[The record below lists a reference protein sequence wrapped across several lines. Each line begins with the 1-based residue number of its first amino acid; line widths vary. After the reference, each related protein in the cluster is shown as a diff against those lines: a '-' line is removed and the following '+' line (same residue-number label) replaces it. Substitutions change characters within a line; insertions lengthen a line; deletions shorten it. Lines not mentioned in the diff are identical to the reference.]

1 MWSWNVLGVALWVVA
16 IVYLVFIVQN
26 IRHRRLKM
34 IIQRQHKFEW
44 GNSLISLLEVVSF
57 CLLTGWL
64 LAVSLFDDPNLTD
77 TSRITSSVT
86 YKPLVLQPSASQ
98 SYYVQVKSTK
108 NRDLSQLYI
117 FYLAGKKYTVPSH
130 LATVS
135 YSKDPINV
143 TASALPFSAKELK
156 KEDSR
161 YQQAYVAIYTA
172 EYKNTAANGIGLHAG
187 REAKHFYLIRVPDS
201 SFIDKENK

>member
-1 MWSWNVLGVALWVVA
+1 MWSWNVLGVALWVGA
-16 IVYLVFIVQN
+16 IVYLAFIVQN
-26 IRHRRLKM
+26 IRRRRLKM

-44 GNSLISLLEVVSF
+44 SNSLISLLEVVSF

-64 LAVSLFDDPNLTD
+64 LAISPFDEPNLTD

-108 NRDLSQLYI
+108 NRGLSQQYI
-117 FYLAGKKYTVPSH
+117 FYLKGKKYTVPSY

-135 YSKDPINV
+135 YEKDPINV
-143 TASALPFSAKELK
+143 TASALPFSRKELK
-156 KEDSR
+156 KEDYR

-172 EYKNTAANGIGLHAG
+172 KYKNTGANGIGLHAG
-187 REAKHFYLIRVPDS
+187 GRAKRFYLIRVPDS
-201 SFIDKENK
+201 SFIDKESK

>member
-1 MWSWNVLGVALWVVA
+1 MWSWNVLGVALWVGA

-26 IRHRRLKM
+26 IRRRRLKM
-34 IIQRQHKFEW
+34 IIQHQHKFEW
-44 GNSLISLLEVVSF
+44 GNSLISLLEVASF

-108 NRDLSQLYI
+108 NRDLNQQYI
-117 FYLAGKKYTVPSH
+117 FYLEGKKYTVPNH

-135 YSKDPINV
+135 YEKDPINV
-143 TASALPFSAKELK
+143 TASALPFSHKELK

-172 EYKNTAANGIGLHAG
+172 KYKNTAANGIGLHAG
-187 REAKHFYLIRVPDS
+187 WEAKRFYLIRVPDS

>member
-1 MWSWNVLGVALWVVA
+1 MWSWNVLGVALWVGA

-26 IRHRRLKM
+26 IRRRRLKM

-44 GNSLISLLEVVSF
+44 GNSIISLLEVVSF
-57 CLLTGWL
+57 CLLIGWL
-64 LAVSLFDDPNLTD
+64 LAISLFDDPNLTD

-86 YKPLVLQPSASQ
+86 YRPLVLQPSASQ
-98 SYYVQVKSTK
+98 SYYVQVKSSK
-108 NRDLSQLYI
+108 NRDLSQQYI
-117 FYLAGKKYTVPSH
+117 FYLKGKKYTVPSH

-143 TASALPFSAKELK
+143 TASALPFSRKELK

-172 EYKNTAANGIGLHAG
+172 KYKNTAANGQGLHAG
-187 REAKHFYLIRVPDS
+187 REAKRFYLIRVPDS

>member
-1 MWSWNVLGVALWVVA
+1 MWSWNVLGVALWVGA

-44 GNSLISLLEVVSF
+44 GNFLISLLEVASF
-57 CLLTGWL
+57 CLLVGWL

-117 FYLAGKKYTVPSH
+117 FYLAGKKYIVPSH

-187 REAKHFYLIRVPDS
+187 REAKRFYLIRVPDS
-201 SFIDKENK
+201 SFIDKEKK

>member
-1 MWSWNVLGVALWVVA
+1 MWSWNVLGVALWVGA

-44 GNSLISLLEVVSF
+44 GNSLISLLEVASF
-57 CLLTGWL
+57 CLLVGWL

-108 NRDLSQLYI
+108 NRDLSQQYI

-135 YSKDPINV
+135 YEKDPINV

-172 EYKNTAANGIGLHAG
+172 EYKNTAANGLGLHAG

>member
-1 MWSWNVLGVALWVVA
+1 MWSWNVLGVALWVGA

-44 GNSLISLLEVVSF
+44 GNFLISLLEVASF
-57 CLLTGWL
+57 CLLVGWL

-108 NRDLSQLYI
+108 NRDLSQQYI
-117 FYLAGKKYTVPSH
+117 FYLKGKKYTVPSH

>member
-1 MWSWNVLGVALWVVA
+1 MWSWNVLGVALWVGA

-26 IRHRRLKM
+26 IRRRRLKM

-44 GNSLISLLEVVSF
+44 GNSIISLLEVVSF

-64 LAVSLFDDPNLTD
+64 LAISLFDDPNLTD
-77 TSRITSSVT
+77 ASRITSSVT
-86 YKPLVLQPSASQ
+86 CKPLVLQPSASQ

-108 NRDLSQLYI
+108 NRDLSQQYI
-117 FYLAGKKYTVPSH
+117 FYIKGKKYTVPSH

-143 TASALPFSAKELK
+143 TASALPFSRKELK

-172 EYKNTAANGIGLHAG
+172 KYKNSAANGQGLHAG
-187 REAKHFYLIRVPDS
+187 REAKRFYLIRVPDS

>member
-1 MWSWNVLGVALWVVA
+1 MWSWNVLGVALWVGA

-26 IRHRRLKM
+26 IRRRRLKM

-44 GNSLISLLEVVSF
+44 GNSIISLLEVVSF

-64 LAVSLFDDPNLTD
+64 LAISLFDDPNLTD

-86 YKPLVLQPSASQ
+86 CKPLVLQPSASQ
-98 SYYVQVKSTK
+98 SYYVQVKSSK
-108 NRDLSQLYI
+108 NRDLSQQYI
-117 FYLAGKKYTVPSH
+117 FYLKGKKYTVPSH

-143 TASALPFSAKELK
+143 TASALPFSRKELK

-172 EYKNTAANGIGLHAG
+172 KYKNTAANGLGLHAG
-187 REAKHFYLIRVPDS
+187 REAKRFYLIRVPDS

>member
-26 IRHRRLKM
+26 IRRRRLKM

-108 NRDLSQLYI
+108 NRDLSQQYI

-135 YSKDPINV
+135 YEKDPINV

-172 EYKNTAANGIGLHAG
+172 EYKNTAANGLGLHAG
-187 REAKHFYLIRVPDS
+187 R
-201 SFIDKENK
+201 

>member
-1 MWSWNVLGVALWVVA
+1 
-16 IVYLVFIVQN
+16 
-26 IRHRRLKM
+26 M
-34 IIQRQHKFEW
+34 IIQRRHKFEW
-44 GNSLISLLEVVSF
+44 GNSLISLLEVASF
-57 CLLTGWL
+57 CLLAGWL

-86 YKPLVLQPSASQ
+86 YKPLVLQPRASQ

-108 NRDLSQLYI
+108 NRDLSQQYI
-117 FYLAGKKYTVPSH
+117 FYLKGKKYTVPSY

-135 YSKDPINV
+135 YEKDPINV
-143 TASALPFSAKELK
+143 TASALPFSRKELK

-172 EYKNTAANGIGLHAG
+172 KYKNTAANGIGLHVG
-187 REAKHFYLIRVPDS
+187 HQAKRFYLIRVPDS
-201 SFIDKENK
+201 SFIDKESK

>member
-1 MWSWNVLGVALWVVA
+1 MWSWNVLGVALWVGA

-26 IRHRRLKM
+26 IRRRRLKM

-44 GNSLISLLEVVSF
+44 GNSIISLLEVVSF
-57 CLLTGWL
+57 CLLIGWL
-64 LAVSLFDDPNLTD
+64 LAISLFDDPNLTD

-86 YKPLVLQPSASQ
+86 CKPLVLQPSASQ

-108 NRDLSQLYI
+108 NRDLSQQYI
-117 FYLAGKKYTVPSH
+117 FYLKGKKYTVPSH

-143 TASALPFSAKELK
+143 TASALPFSRKELK

-172 EYKNTAANGIGLHAG
+172 KYKNTAANGQGLHAG
-187 REAKHFYLIRVPDS
+187 REAKRFYLIRVPDS

>member
-1 MWSWNVLGVALWVVA
+1 MWSWNVLGVALWVGA

-34 IIQRQHKFEW
+34 IIQRQHKVEW
-44 GNSLISLLEVVSF
+44 GNSLISLLEVASF
-57 CLLTGWL
+57 CLLAGWL

-98 SYYVQVKSTK
+98 SYYVQVKSAK
-108 NRDLSQLYI
+108 NRDLSQQYI
-117 FYLAGKKYTVPSH
+117 FYIKGRKYTVPSH

-143 TASALPFSAKELK
+143 TASALPFSRKELK

-172 EYKNTAANGIGLHAG
+172 KYKNTTVNGLGLHAG
-187 REAKHFYLIRVPDS
+187 RQAKRFYLIRVPDS

>member
-1 MWSWNVLGVALWVVA
+1 MTTASYSRWVTLA
-16 IVYLVFIVQN
+16 GLASTATAGI
-26 IRHRRLKM
+26 
-34 IIQRQHKFEW
+34 
-44 GNSLISLLEVVSF
+44 LILAKLSAW
-57 CLLTGWL
+57 LLTDSSSM
-64 LAVSLFDDPNLTD
+64 LASLTD
-77 TSRITSSVT
+77 SLMDISASIINLVVDGKKEQVLLRDFQKHA

-108 NRDLSQLYI
+108 NRDLSQQYI
-117 FYLAGKKYTVPSH
+117 FYLKGKKYTVPSY

-135 YSKDPINV
+135 YEKDPINV
-143 TASALPFSAKELK
+143 TASALPFSRKELK

-172 EYKNTAANGIGLHAG
+172 KYKNTAVNGLGLHAG
-187 REAKHFYLIRVPDS
+187 REAKRFYLIRVPDS

>member
-1 MWSWNVLGVALWVVA
+1 MWSWNVLGVALWVGA

-44 GNSLISLLEVVSF
+44 GNFLISLLEVASF
-57 CLLTGWL
+57 CLLVGWL

>member
-1 MWSWNVLGVALWVVA
+1 MWSWNVLGVALWVGA

-26 IRHRRLKM
+26 IRRRRLKM
-34 IIQRQHKFEW
+34 IIQHQHKFEW
-44 GNSLISLLEVVSF
+44 GNSLISLLEVASF

-108 NRDLSQLYI
+108 NRDLNQQYI
-117 FYLAGKKYTVPSH
+117 FYLEGKKYTVPSH

-135 YSKDPINV
+135 YEKDPINV
-143 TASALPFSAKELK
+143 TASALPFSRKELE

-187 REAKHFYLIRVPDS
+187 REAKRFYLIRVPDS

>member
-1 MWSWNVLGVALWVVA
+1 MWSWNVLGVALWVGA

-108 NRDLSQLYI
+108 NRDLSQQYI

-135 YSKDPINV
+135 YEKDPINV

-187 REAKHFYLIRVPDS
+187 REAKRFYLIRVPDS
-201 SFIDKENK
+201 SFIDKEKK

>member
-1 MWSWNVLGVALWVVA
+1 MWSWNVLGVALWVGA

-26 IRHRRLKM
+26 IRRR
-34 IIQRQHKFEW
+34 HKFEW
-44 GNSLISLLEVVSF
+44 GNSLISLLEVASF
-57 CLLTGWL
+57 CLLAGWL

-98 SYYVQVKSTK
+98 SYYVQVRSTK
-108 NRDLSQLYI
+108 NRDLSQQYI
-117 FYLAGKKYTVPSH
+117 FYLKGKKYTVPSY

-135 YSKDPINV
+135 YEKDPINV
-143 TASALPFSAKELK
+143 TASALPFSRKELK

-172 EYKNTAANGIGLHAG
+172 KYKNTAANGIGLHVG
-187 REAKHFYLIRVPDS
+187 HQAKRFYLIRVPDS
-201 SFIDKENK
+201 SFIDKESK

>member
-1 MWSWNVLGVALWVVA
+1 MWSWNVLGVALWVGA

-26 IRHRRLKM
+26 IRRRRLKM
-34 IIQRQHKFEW
+34 IIQRRHKFEW
-44 GNSLISLLEVVSF
+44 GNSLISLLEVASF
-57 CLLTGWL
+57 CLLAGWL

-77 TSRITSSVT
+77 TSRITSSMT

-108 NRDLSQLYI
+108 NRDLSQQYI
-117 FYLAGKKYTVPSH
+117 FYLRGKKYTVPSY

-135 YSKDPINV
+135 YEKDPINV
-143 TASALPFSAKELK
+143 TASALPFSRKELK

-172 EYKNTAANGIGLHAG
+172 KYKNTAANGIGLHVG
-187 REAKHFYLIRVPDS
+187 HQAKRFYLIRVPDS
-201 SFIDKENK
+201 SFIDKESK

>member
-1 MWSWNVLGVALWVVA
+1 MWSWNVLGVALWVGA

-44 GNSLISLLEVVSF
+44 GNFLISLLEVASF
-57 CLLTGWL
+57 CLLVGWL

-98 SYYVQVKSTK
+98 SYYVQVKSSK
-108 NRDLSQLYI
+108 NRDLSQQYI
-117 FYLAGKKYTVPSH
+117 FYLEGKKYTVPSH

-135 YSKDPINV
+135 YEKDPINV
-143 TASALPFSAKELK
+143 TASALPFSRKELK

-161 YQQAYVAIYTA
+161 YQQAYVATYTA

-187 REAKHFYLIRVPDS
+187 REAKRFYLIRVPDS
-201 SFIDKENK
+201 SFIDKEKK

>member
-1 MWSWNVLGVALWVVA
+1 MWSWNVLGVALWVGA

-26 IRHRRLKM
+26 IRRRRLKM

-44 GNSLISLLEVVSF
+44 GNSIISLLEVVSF

-64 LAVSLFDDPNLTD
+64 LSISLFDDPNLTD

-86 YKPLVLQPSASQ
+86 CKPLVLQPSASQ
-98 SYYVQVKSTK
+98 SYYVQVKSSK
-108 NRDLSQLYI
+108 NRDLSQQYI
-117 FYLAGKKYTVPSH
+117 FYLKGKKYTVPSH

-143 TASALPFSAKELK
+143 TASALPFSRKELK

-172 EYKNTAANGIGLHAG
+172 KYKNTAANGQGLHAG
-187 REAKHFYLIRVPDS
+187 REAKRFYLIRVPDS

>member
-1 MWSWNVLGVALWVVA
+1 MWSWNVLGVALWVGA

-44 GNSLISLLEVVSF
+44 GNFLISLLEVASF
-57 CLLTGWL
+57 CLLVGWL

-108 NRDLSQLYI
+108 NRDLSQQYI

-135 YSKDPINV
+135 YEKDPINV

-172 EYKNTAANGIGLHAG
+172 EYKNTAANGLGLHAG
-187 REAKHFYLIRVPDS
+187 REAKRFYLIRVPDS

>member
-1 MWSWNVLGVALWVVA
+1 MWSWNVLGVALWVGA

-26 IRHRRLKM
+26 IRRRRLKM

-44 GNSLISLLEVVSF
+44 SNSLISLLEVASF
-57 CLLTGWL
+57 CLLAGWL

-108 NRDLSQLYI
+108 NRDLSQQYI
-117 FYLAGKKYTVPSH
+117 FYLKGKKYTVPSY

-135 YSKDPINV
+135 YEKDPINV
-143 TASALPFSAKELK
+143 TASALPFSRKELK

-187 REAKHFYLIRVPDS
+187 HQAKHFYLIRVPDS

>member
-1 MWSWNVLGVALWVVA
+1 MWSWNVLGVALWVGA

-34 IIQRQHKFEW
+34 IIQRQHKFES

-108 NRDLSQLYI
+108 NRDLSQQYI

-135 YSKDPINV
+135 YEKDPINV

-187 REAKHFYLIRVPDS
+187 REAKRFYLIRVPDS

>member
-1 MWSWNVLGVALWVVA
+1 MWSWNVLGVALWVGA

-26 IRHRRLKM
+26 IRRRRLKM

-108 NRDLSQLYI
+108 NRDLSQQYI

-135 YSKDPINV
+135 YEKDPINV

-187 REAKHFYLIRVPDS
+187 REAKRFYLIRVPDS

>member
-1 MWSWNVLGVALWVVA
+1 MWSWNVLGVALWVGA

-26 IRHRRLKM
+26 IRRRRLKM

-44 GNSLISLLEVVSF
+44 GNSIISLLEVVSF
-57 CLLTGWL
+57 CLLIGWL

-86 YKPLVLQPSASQ
+86 CKPLVLQPSASQ
-98 SYYVQVKSTK
+98 SYYVQVKSSK
-108 NRDLSQLYI
+108 NRDLSQQYI
-117 FYLAGKKYTVPSH
+117 FYLKGRKYTVPSH

-143 TASALPFSAKELK
+143 MASALPFSRKELK

-172 EYKNTAANGIGLHAG
+172 KYKNTAVNGLGLHAG
-187 REAKHFYLIRVPDS
+187 RETKRFYLIRVPDS

>member
-1 MWSWNVLGVALWVVA
+1 MWSWNILGVALWVVA

-26 IRHRRLKM
+26 IRRRRLKM
-34 IIQRQHKFEW
+34 IIQHQHKFEW
-44 GNSLISLLEVVSF
+44 GNSLIILLEVASF

-108 NRDLSQLYI
+108 NRDLNQQYI
-117 FYLAGKKYTVPSH
+117 FYLEGKKYTVPNH

-135 YSKDPINV
+135 YEKDPINV
-143 TASALPFSAKELK
+143 TASALPFSHKELK

-172 EYKNTAANGIGLHAG
+172 KYKNTAANGIGLHAG
-187 REAKHFYLIRVPDS
+187 REAKRFYLIRVPDS

>member
-1 MWSWNVLGVALWVVA
+1 MWSWNVLGVALWVGA

-108 NRDLSQLYI
+108 NRDLSQQYI

-135 YSKDPINV
+135 YEKDPINV

-187 REAKHFYLIRVPDS
+187 REAKRFYLIRVPDS

>member
-1 MWSWNVLGVALWVVA
+1 MWSWNVLGVALWVGA

-172 EYKNTAANGIGLHAG
+172 KYKNTAANGIGLHAG
-187 REAKHFYLIRVPDS
+187 REAKRFYLIRVPDS
-201 SFIDKENK
+201 SFIDKEKK

>member
-1 MWSWNVLGVALWVVA
+1 MWSWNVLGVALWVGA

-26 IRHRRLKM
+26 IRRRRLKM

-44 GNSLISLLEVVSF
+44 GNSIISLLEVVSF

-64 LAVSLFDDPNLTD
+64 LAISLFDDPNLTD

-86 YKPLVLQPSASQ
+86 CKPLVLQPSASQ
-98 SYYVQVKSTK
+98 SYYVQVKSSK
-108 NRDLSQLYI
+108 NRDLSQQYI
-117 FYLAGKKYTVPSH
+117 FYLKGKKYTVPSH

-143 TASALPFSAKELK
+143 TASALPFSRKELK

-172 EYKNTAANGIGLHAG
+172 KYKNTAANGQGLHAG
-187 REAKHFYLIRVPDS
+187 REAKRFYLIRVPDS

>member
-1 MWSWNVLGVALWVVA
+1 MWRWNVLGVAIWGGA

-44 GNSLISLLEVVSF
+44 GNFLISLLEVVSF

-108 NRDLSQLYI
+108 NRDLSQQYI
-117 FYLAGKKYTVPSH
+117 FYLKGKKYTVPSH

-135 YSKDPINV
+135 YEKDPINV
-143 TASALPFSAKELK
+143 TASALPFSRKELK

-187 REAKHFYLIRVPDS
+187 REAKRFYLIRVPDS

>member
-1 MWSWNVLGVALWVVA
+1 MWSWNVLGVALWVGA

-26 IRHRRLKM
+26 IRRRRLKM

-44 GNSLISLLEVVSF
+44 SNSLISLLEVASF
-57 CLLTGWL
+57 CLLAGWL

-77 TSRITSSVT
+77 TSRITSSVI

-108 NRDLSQLYI
+108 NRDLSQQYI
-117 FYLAGKKYTVPSH
+117 FYLKGKKYTVPSY

-135 YSKDPINV
+135 YEKDPINV
-143 TASALPFSAKELK
+143 TASALPFSRKELK

-187 REAKHFYLIRVPDS
+187 HQAKHFYLIRVPDS

>member
-1 MWSWNVLGVALWVVA
+1 MWSWNVLGVALWVGA

-26 IRHRRLKM
+26 IRRRRLKM

-44 GNSLISLLEVVSF
+44 GNSIISLLEVVSF
-57 CLLTGWL
+57 CLLIGWL
-64 LAVSLFDDPNLTD
+64 LAISLFDDPNLTD

-86 YKPLVLQPSASQ
+86 CKPLVLQPSASQ
-98 SYYVQVKSTK
+98 SYYVQVKSSK
-108 NRDLSQLYI
+108 NRDLSQQYI
-117 FYLAGKKYTVPSH
+117 FYLKGKKYTVPSH

-143 TASALPFSAKELK
+143 TASALPFSRKELK

-172 EYKNTAANGIGLHAG
+172 KYKNTAANGQGLHAG
-187 REAKHFYLIRVPDS
+187 REAKRFYLIRVPDS

>member
-1 MWSWNVLGVALWVVA
+1 MWSWNVLGVALWVGA

-26 IRHRRLKM
+26 IRRRRLKM

-172 EYKNTAANGIGLHAG
+172 KYKNTAANGIGLHAG
-187 REAKHFYLIRVPDS
+187 REAKRFYLIRVPDS
-201 SFIDKENK
+201 SFIDKEKK